1 MKPIPQKGA
10 GAVGAPIRDTNCAA
24 YAANQPDALSAFQF
38 PIRSSEAALAM
49 LAFGANQALASQ
61 ISLAHILGRLAQ
73 EQSKGWANASER
85 TLPEGVARDAV
96 VAAARMQASVAD
108 GVMEIANNC
117 GRSFGR
123 LAFAFPVRSHTA

>member
-10 GAVGAPIRDTNCAA
+10 GAVGAPIRATNCAA

-38 PIRSSEAALAM
+38 PMRSSEAALAM

-73 EQSKGWANASER
+73 EQSKGWANASEM
-85 TLPEGVARDAV
+85 TLPEGVTRDAV

-108 GVMEIANNC
+108 GVIEIADSC

-123 LAFAFPVRSHTA
+123 LAFAFPVRSHTT